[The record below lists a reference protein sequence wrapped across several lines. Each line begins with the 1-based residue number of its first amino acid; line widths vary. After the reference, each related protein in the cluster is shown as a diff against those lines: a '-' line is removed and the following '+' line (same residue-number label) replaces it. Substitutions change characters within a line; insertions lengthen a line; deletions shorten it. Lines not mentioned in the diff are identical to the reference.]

1 MFSHH
6 THDHTLRFS
15 WLEAQLLMYKR
26 RRAASTLN
34 SSVCEKSDRSS
45 WSSVATQLTSA
56 TTAKYQSVPPP
67 RPARP
72 DSPVLEPPKRHM
84 VHLQDDTPQLVPI
97 MAVDWARGCL
107 AVPSDPRRDRNSWH
121 NEPEVV
127 NVVRPFRRVK
137 SSDVMRSAAATDAG
151 SSLAQTATTTATP
164 IIPTTTTTTTST
176 TKATT
181 AGAELKRAIGRRAGG
196 RRMLSSNLSARPH
209 ASPQDSFRIFSQP
222 SAINS
227 ATSSQLQPRNH
238 PPTSSSHPVT
248 GARRS
253 RQMSAST
260 AASRGGHLSKEA
272 KRASATSL
280 FAQLSDLNNSSGK
293 VEMSNNSPTETR
305 SSSVSFELA
314 PLTVPS
320 PVTVPELCRNT
331 LTAKSSTESAW
342 GLIGGQI
349 RGTQLQDPAENT
361 PLESLDGH
369 IPSVNTKTQSQQQH
383 DLTQPPPPL
392 SSPQQCSQ
400 PLPPPPP
407 PPQQLAPKNVRTNAK
422 RRVSSTTTSAA
433 VNPENTS
440 PRSPHF
446 SPSMKSYFDDSDD
459 TGDEAMTEATSLSH
473 FMRRYT
479 KGVRPHPATMAN
491 TSTTTAATTGNKRFS
506 RDRPHSSRQ
515 SFLSGD
521 MNGRGDCGVREA
533 KRMRSDSA
541 LGARRAFASASMTD
555 LPQSGGV
562 GVGNVAPTPPLVTG
576 RRRRTRWTHL
586 DHVPPVPP
594 LPAKVMKLTGL
605 DVDAWAA
612 AHKSGRIVSTPASLA
627 GRRPYNG
634 TGVPPLR
641 VNRTNGC
648 TEGLTADDDFRRGH
662 TPAPSINLATGE
674 KKSSTTRRF
683 LNKVVS
689 IFK

>member
-1 MFSHH
+1 
-6 THDHTLRFS
+6 
-15 WLEAQLLMYKR
+15 
-26 RRAASTLN
+26 
-34 SSVCEKSDRSS
+34 
-45 WSSVATQLTSA
+45 
-56 TTAKYQSVPPP
+56 
-67 RPARP
+67 
-72 DSPVLEPPKRHM
+72 
-84 VHLQDDTPQLVPI
+84 
-97 MAVDWARGCL
+97 
-107 AVPSDPRRDRNSWH
+107 
-121 NEPEVV
+121 
-127 NVVRPFRRVK
+127 
-137 SSDVMRSAAATDAG
+137 
-151 SSLAQTATTTATP
+151 
-164 IIPTTTTTTTST
+164 
-176 TKATT
+176 
-181 AGAELKRAIGRRAGG
+181 
-196 RRMLSSNLSARPH
+196 
-209 ASPQDSFRIFSQP
+209 
-222 SAINS
+222 
-227 ATSSQLQPRNH
+227 
-238 PPTSSSHPVT
+238 
-248 GARRS
+248 
-253 RQMSAST
+253 MSAST

-280 FAQLSDLNNSSGK
+280 FAQLSDLNSSSGK
-293 VEMSNNSPTETR
+293 VEMDNNVPAETR
-305 SSSVSFELA
+305 NSTVSFELA
-314 PLTVPS
+314 PLSVPS
-320 PVTVPELCRNT
+320 PVAVPELCRNT

-383 DLTQPPPPL
+383 HLTQPPPPL

-407 PPQQLAPKNVRTNAK
+407 PPQQLAPKNVRTNTK
-422 RRVSSTTTSAA
+422 RRASSTTTSAA
-433 VNPENTS
+433 VNIGNPENTS

-459 TGDEAMTEATSLSH
+459 TGDEAMTEAMSLSH

-555 LPQSGGV
+555 LSQSGSV

-594 LPAKVMKLTGL
+594 LPARTAGALRRLPRAAGSSARLHRSPVDGLTMAPVYRHSESTEQTTTQKDSPPTRISGVDILPHRPSTSPRVRKSPRPPGGSSTRSCRSSSEETQHAVLGL
-605 DVDAWAA
+605 P
-612 AHKSGRIVSTPASLA
+612 HGSTPYGGVETSL
-627 GRRPYNG
+627 GSWR
-634 TGVPPLR
+634 
-641 VNRTNGC
+641 
-648 TEGLTADDDFRRGH
+648 
-662 TPAPSINLATGE
+662 ATIHD
-674 KKSSTTRRF
+674 SCRALRF
-683 LNKVVS
+683 L
-689 IFK
+689 